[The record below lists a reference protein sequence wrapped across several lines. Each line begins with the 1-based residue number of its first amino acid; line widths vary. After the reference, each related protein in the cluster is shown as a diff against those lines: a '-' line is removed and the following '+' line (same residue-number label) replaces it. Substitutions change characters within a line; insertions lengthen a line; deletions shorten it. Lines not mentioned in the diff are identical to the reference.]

1 MHVVKTETMSEVAD
15 VEQYV
20 SQLKVVELREEL
32 KKRHLPY
39 AGNKKDLAQ
48 RLQESML
55 KEKEQLGPE
64 DGTTTEM
71 TAVGAQVF
79 YDKLRKSFSPCFV
92 VANNLRIEI

>member
-1 MHVVKTETMSEVAD
+1 MINRVSAFSDESVAETMSQTED

-39 AGNKKDLAQ
+39 AGNKKELAQ

-55 KEKEQLGPE
+55 KEKETLGPE
-64 DGTTTEM
+64 DGVAEEVVPVEAEVLITS
-71 TAVGAQVF
+71 F
-79 YDKLRKSFSPCFV
+79 YKF
-92 VANNLRIEI
+92 I